1 MIPFKQI
8 QLLTALVAIAPSV
21 LADCT
26 LSLGYTRTQNPIGGG
41 DNTYTCT
48 ASLDYGDGRMDTLDT
63 ECNHVTRDSCY
74 NSQLQWRICVTT
86 NSDLSDGYVDYS
98 AEHRDFNEDGCT
110 KDKWATISGDG
121 ATTKCTFPC

>member
-1 MIPFKQI
+1 MISKQI

-26 LSLGYTRTQNPIGGG
+26 LSLQFTLTQNPVVGG
-41 DNTYTCT
+41 DNAYTCGAT
-48 ASLDYGDGRMDTLDT
+48 LDYGDGRKDTLDT
-63 ECNHVTRDSCY
+63 ECSHVAKDHCY
-74 NSQLQWRICVTT
+74 NSQLPWRICVTT
-86 NSDLSDGYVDYS
+86 NWDLSDGYVDYA

-110 KDKWATISGDG
+110 KDNWATISGQG